1 MFIFNFFMKRYFL
14 PFTTALFFLGLSLNS
29 YASSIDNTNTLL
41 IPCKDSVEFNRGFE
55 GIIEGLEKR
64 KEVYEKG
71 TLGYDEIEGEIGRT
85 RDSFEVYKNCI
96 CGALDGLPHL
106 IADGGT
112 KLYGIDTSGDL
123 LVPGAI
129 FIYIAGYIG
138 WAGRR
143 YLIYVR
149 GLEKELSW
157 KREII
162 IDVPAASYI
171 MLTCFLWPLEAIK
184 AYFDGTLIMGDCHI
198 YKSGQAKVTPKKPG
212 SFMSF
217 LNDQKPSPF
226 PFEEDENGNLIDF
239 FLEDKNK
246 KIPSPFPFW
255 VDEFGNPIDEFLDN
269 EKRPSPFPVWED
281 EKGNWTDDFLED
293 KTPD

>member
-1 MFIFNFFMKRYFL
+1 MKRYFL

-29 YASSIDNTNTLL
+29 YAGNTDSTNTLL

-71 TLGYDEIEGEIGRT
+71 TPGYDEIEGEIGRT
-85 RDSFEVYKNCI
+85 RESFEVYKNCI

-112 KLYGIDTSGDL
+112 ELYGIDTSGDL
-123 LVPGAI
+123 LIPSAI

-143 YLIYVR
+143 YLIYIR
-149 GLEKELSW
+149 GLEKEIFW

-171 MLTCFLWPLEAIK
+171 MLTCFLWPLDALDEYLNGK
-184 AYFDGTLIMGDCHI
+184 LIVGDEYI
-198 YKSGQAKVTPKKPG
+198 YRS
-212 SFMSF
+212 
-217 LNDQKPSPF
+217 
-226 PFEEDENGNLIDF
+226 
-239 FLEDKNK
+239 
-246 KIPSPFPFW
+246 
-255 VDEFGNPIDEFLDN
+255 
-269 EKRPSPFPVWED
+269 KR
-281 EKGNWTDDFLED
+281 
-293 KTPD
+293 